1 MCGAHSIER
10 LTCEDAPESHLMRN
24 SRARCDRRT
33 VMMDPEPI
41 SWGGWIEKYLLPI
54 LGLGGVVLFG
64 LLTMEYDQFYR
75 ELGMAPGDV
84 GVEYSH
90 RLSGAVGLVL
100 LSLVASAVLFL
111 AGTAVLLA
119 VHHFG
124 PSHVRERTTRIRDS
138 LRGRKGRRTAL
149 ASCCV
154 AGIALV
160 ALFVTHEADGRAD
173 RAKSGKWVEPL
184 HIEPIALL
192 GVRAYPAEV
201 RKSVVETGKSLDL
214 EAVDTSH
221 LLYIGHGPGTVVLY
235 DYAHQRPLYLPAG
248 IVTVTTY
255 NCETGLVGKRK
266 RCDG

>member
-1 MCGAHSIER
+1 ME
-10 LTCEDAPESHLMRN
+10 
-24 SRARCDRRT
+24 
-33 VMMDPEPI
+33 PEPGPERE
-41 SWGGWIEKYLLPI
+41 SEPEPTPDRSAEPGSPRHPVPWGAWIEKFLLPI

-84 GVEYSH
+84 GVEYSA

-100 LSLVASAVLFL
+100 LSIAASAVLFL
-111 AGTAVLLA
+111 ASTAVLLA
-119 VHHFG
+119 LRRFG
-124 PSHVRERTTRIRDS
+124 PTSVRERASRMRES
-138 LRGRKGRRTAL
+138 LRGREGRRAAL

-160 ALFVTHEADGRAD
+160 ALFVTHEADGMAD

-184 HIEPIALL
+184 RFGPIALL

-201 RKSVVETGKSLDL
+201 RLSVVETGKSLDL
-214 EAVDTSH
+214 ETVDTSH

-235 DYAHQRPLYLPAG
+235 EYVHQRPLYLPAG
-248 IVTVTTY
+248 SVTVTTY
-255 NCETGLVGKRK
+255 NCETGRVGERK

>member
-1 MCGAHSIER
+1 MVE
-10 LTCEDAPESHLMRN
+10 PESGPERE
-24 SRARCDRRT
+24 SE
-33 VMMDPEPI
+33 PEPAPDR
-41 SWGGWIEKYLLPI
+41 SAERGSPRHPMPWGAWIEKYLLPI

-84 GVEYSH
+84 GVEYSA

-100 LSLVASAVLFL
+100 LSIAASAVLFL
-111 AGTAVLLA
+111 AGMAVLLA
-119 VHHFG
+119 VHRFG
-124 PSHVRERTTRIRDS
+124 PSSVRERTSRTSRMRES
-138 LRGRKGRRTAL
+138 LRGREGRRTAL

-184 HIEPIALL
+184 RFGPVALL

-201 RKSVVETGKSLDL
+201 RLSVLETGKSLDL
-214 EAVDTSH
+214 EGVDTSN

-235 DYAHQRPLYLPAG
+235 DYVHQRPLYLPAG
-248 IVTVTTY
+248 RVTVRTY
-255 NCETGLVGKRK
+255 NCETGRAGERK